1 MREIKHK
8 MCFLRDVTSLSKN
21 DREKYLTMCSEKNI
35 HLICESLHNIL
46 TGVCTKKKIK
56 KDKFFNQLKKL
67 SSPKLEVNK
76 KRKILTSQYGHGI
89 FSLIATTALPFLI
102 DLLKKYK

>member
-46 TGVCTKKKIK
+46 TGVCTKKK
-56 KDKFFNQLKKL
+56 
-67 SSPKLEVNK
+67 LE
-76 KRKILTSQYGHGI
+76 KIS
-89 FSLIATTALPFLI
+89 FLI
-102 DLLKKYK
+102 NLRN